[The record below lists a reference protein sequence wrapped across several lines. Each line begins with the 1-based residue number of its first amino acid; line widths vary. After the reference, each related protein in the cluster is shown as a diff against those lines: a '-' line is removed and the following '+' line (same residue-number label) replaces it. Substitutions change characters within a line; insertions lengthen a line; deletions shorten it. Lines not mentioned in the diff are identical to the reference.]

1 MAVKVFKSETVGADS
16 WCVEF
21 PGGAVIS
28 TRTEERANKLALAY
42 LLRNAPVLD
51 AESAAHEM
59 AKHSEARDDSIKNIS
74 VNRLNELDGGTIPK

>member
-1 MAVKVFKSETVGADS
+1 MAVKVFKTVGVDS

-28 TRTEERANKLALAY
+28 TRTEERANKIALAY

-51 AESAAHEM
+51 AESAAH
-59 AKHSEARDDSIKNIS
+59 ANSRS
-74 VNRLNELDGGTIPK
+74 GTGLTGRQ